1 MTSHLVPHSPSSASS
16 VRRELVIDLT
26 AHEVPAEVVDD
37 AALVM
42 SELVGNAVRHGSP
55 LPDGCVR
62 VSWELTDR
70 ALHLEVF
77 DGGGAQVGQVSDRG
91 SVPAS
96 AESGRGLTI
105 VGLLSERWGAT
116 DDAGEGVGVYADLAV
131 HRF

>member
-1 MTSHLVPHSPSSASS
+1 MTSHLVPHSTSSASC

-26 AHEVPAEVVDD
+26 AHEVPAQVVDD

-55 LPDGCVR
+55 LSDGCVR
-62 VSWELTDR
+62 VSWELTEST
-70 ALHLEVF
+70 LHLEVC
-77 DGGGAQVGQVSDRG
+77 DGGGAQVGQVVDRG

-96 AESGRGLTI
+96 SESGRGLTI
-105 VGLLSERWGAT
+105 VDLLADRWGAR
-116 DDAGEGVGVYADLAV
+116 DDEQGVGVFAELAV